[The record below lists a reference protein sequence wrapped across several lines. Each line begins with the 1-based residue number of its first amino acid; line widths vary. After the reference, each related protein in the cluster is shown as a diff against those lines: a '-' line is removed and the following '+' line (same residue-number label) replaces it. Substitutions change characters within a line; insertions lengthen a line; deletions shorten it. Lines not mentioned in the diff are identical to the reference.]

1 MSKHFKNLKKINKR
15 QLGLKSS
22 DFDTEIEALG
32 TRRDSLASLIFE
44 QKQLVE
50 GAEILYD
57 TVEEYHLKSAVDD
70 NKAVNGVVSENLDS
84 DTAISIISSLVVSF
98 FKSTTSNNTN
108 FISNATT
115 YAEKSLD
122 LYVDELLTSGKL
134 TISTTSSGGGSVA
147 TFSIGGGGTEEGGSV
162 VNIGIGKVVPNLL
175 TSIIEYAES
184 LEATANEVVANINS
198 NSDVV
203 ALGISA
209 KILSV
214 EEIVTIQLD
223 FSNSNFNGEIV
234 SFGTSGDLTVIGGE
248 VTGGEVVTV
257 ISKETKQ
264 AFNKAVSS
272 YISIYEKLYKEYL
285 PSFMAYDSSLISI
298 DFKTY
303 SKGDGELLEKSS
315 ALLETFTNFNT
326 LTKEQKITLTEG
338 FKKSISNAILNL
350 KNEVGVSNTILT
362 TYGSVNLE
370 NEKTQLEVI
379 GSENDNI
386 DALILRYTDEKD
398 AIVSTTAASEQILS
412 KVEASLADVDTTYIT
427 TNSLVNII
435 SAASAHTEAIKVYA
449 GKRLDTIIRDAAS
462 KGLFEVEVDTLTD
475 IEAKILL
482 DNGYE
487 LKESTDQDVIK
498 GNIKSSIRPTWT
510 ISWEA
515 GNSVAGNG
523 FGK

>member
-264 AFNKAVSS
+264 AFNSVVTD
-272 YISIYEKLYKEYL
+272 YISTYEKLFKEYL
-285 PSFMAYDSSLISI
+285 PSFMVYDSSLTKLINN
-298 DFKTY
+298 FKLFTKED
-303 SKGDGELLEKSS
+303 SELLEKSNT
-315 ALLETFTNFNT
+315 LLTTFTNFNT

-338 FKKSISNAILNL
+338 FRKSISNAVIEL
-350 KNEVGVSNTILT
+350 KKEVNTSNTILE
-362 TYGSVNLE
+362 TYGLTYLNKQKSELESLEKENDTIDSSILELE
-370 NEKTQLEVI
+370 NEKTAVSDIIKTKNELKTEI
-379 GSENDNI
+379 EESLSGIDTLFITGS
-386 DALILRYTDEKD
+386 
-398 AIVSTTAASEQILS
+398 
-412 KVEASLADVDTTYIT
+412 
-427 TNSLVNII
+427 SLVNII
-435 SAASAHTEAIKVYA
+435 SAASAHTETLKVFAGNRLNDLIK
-449 GKRLDTIIRDAAS
+449 DAAS
-462 KGLFEVEVDTLTD
+462 KGQFQVEVKELTN

-487 LKESTDQDVIK
+487 LVESFDRK
-498 GNIKSSIRPTWT
+498 RFGNVVKNVVTFTIRW
-510 ISWEA
+510 A
-515 GNSVAGNG
+515 NANSEPEE
-523 FGK
+523 

>member
-214 EEIVTIQLD
+214 
-223 FSNSNFNGEIV
+223 FFW
-234 SFGTSGDLTVIGGE
+234 
-248 VTGGEVVTV
+248 
-257 ISKETKQ
+257 
-264 AFNKAVSS
+264 
-272 YISIYEKLYKEYL
+272 Y
-285 PSFMAYDSSLISI
+285 
-298 DFKTY
+298 
-303 SKGDGELLEKSS
+303 
-315 ALLETFTNFNT
+315 
-326 LTKEQKITLTEG
+326 
-338 FKKSISNAILNL
+338 
-350 KNEVGVSNTILT
+350 
-362 TYGSVNLE
+362 
-370 NEKTQLEVI
+370 
-379 GSENDNI
+379 
-386 DALILRYTDEKD
+386 
-398 AIVSTTAASEQILS
+398 
-412 KVEASLADVDTTYIT
+412 
-427 TNSLVNII
+427 
-435 SAASAHTEAIKVYA
+435 
-449 GKRLDTIIRDAAS
+449 
-462 KGLFEVEVDTLTD
+462 
-475 IEAKILL
+475 
-482 DNGYE
+482 
-487 LKESTDQDVIK
+487 
-498 GNIKSSIRPTWT
+498 
-510 ISWEA
+510 
-515 GNSVAGNG
+515 
-523 FGK
+523 